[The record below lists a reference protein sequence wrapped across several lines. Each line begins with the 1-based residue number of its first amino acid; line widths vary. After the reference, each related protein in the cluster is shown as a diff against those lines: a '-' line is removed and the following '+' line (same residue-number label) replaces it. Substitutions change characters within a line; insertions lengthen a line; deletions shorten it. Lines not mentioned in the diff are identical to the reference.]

1 MAFAV
6 LYDTCA
12 LYPNTQ
18 RNLLIRLGRTG
29 MVRARWS
36 AAILDELDRALA
48 ERAIAR
54 DKRQRLFELMNAAVP
69 DCLVEGFEPIIGDL
83 KLPDPGDR
91 HVLAAAIKVG
101 AQVIVTNN
109 LADFPDEALAPW
121 SIEAK
126 SPDDFVLDLI
136 DFDARIVY
144 ACVQQIVDERRN
156 PPQSFEDVLGQL
168 ERSGLVESVADLRL
182 GQPI

>member
-1 MAFAV
+1 MAFTV

-18 RNLLIRLGRTG
+18 RNLLIRLARTG
-29 MVRARWS
+29 MVRVRRS
-36 AAILDELDRALA
+36 PAILDELDRALE
-48 ERAIAR
+48 ERSIAAA
-54 DKRQRLFELMNAAVP
+54 KRQRLFEMMNAAVP

-109 LADFPDEALAPW
+109 LADFPDEALARW

-126 SPDDFVLDLI
+126 APDDFVLGLI

-144 ACVQQIVDERRN
+144 A
-156 PPQSFEDVLGQL
+156 
-168 ERSGLVESVADLRL
+168 
-182 GQPI
+182 

>member
-1 MAFAV
+1 
-6 LYDTCA
+6 
-12 LYPNTQ
+12 
-18 RNLLIRLGRTG
+18 

-36 AAILDELDRALA
+36 PAILDELDRALE
-48 ERAIAR
+48 ERAISA
-54 DKRQRLFELMNAAVP
+54 DKRQRLFEMMNAAVP

-109 LADFPDEALAPW
+109 LADFPGEALAPW

-126 SPDDFVLDLI
+126 APDDFVLDLI
-136 DFDARIVY
+136 DFDARVVY
-144 ACVQQIVDERRN
+144 ACVQQIVDERRS
-156 PPQSFEDVLGQL
+156 PPQSFDEVLGQL
-168 ERSGLVESVADLRL
+168 ERSGLVESVAELRL
-182 GQPI
+182 GQPL

>member
-1 MAFAV
+1 MAFTV

-18 RNLLIRLGRTG
+18 RNLLIRLARSG

-36 AAILDELDRALA
+36 ATILEELDRALG
-48 ERAIAR
+48 ERAIPS

-69 DCLVEGFEPIIGDL
+69 DCLVREFEPLMGDL
-83 KLPDPGDR
+83 KLPDPDDR

-101 AQVIVTNN
+101 AQVIVTDN
-109 LADFPDEALAPW
+109 LADFPDDALAPW

-126 SPDDFVLDLI
+126 APDDFVLDLI
-136 DFDARIVY
+136 DFDARVVY

-156 PPQSFEDVLGQL
+156 PPQSFEEVLGQL
-168 ERSGLVESVADLRL
+168 ERSGLVESVAELRL
-182 GQPI
+182 GRP